1 MESEKTNVNG
11 INFNNI
17 LTPSFV
23 VTFTSISLFLIA
35 SVVDERSL
43 NSEYIFE
50 SLKLPFLALI
60 SLSLSVIFIHMEIEI
75 SRTLKK
81 IILLSALII
90 VPLVANII
98 NSEIFDNLSVTVFF
112 SVGIISLVLSNKK
125 LVGTNS
131 IILSIL
137 MGIMLGISYSSG
149 NSLFDQTVT
158 GNLVDIQREFIG
170 SSFFA
175 FFFSSVSLSF
185 TALIGIRQMDKNE
198 KMDNFF
204 SFFQKPSMNY
214 TPIIYS
220 LFISLIFTIPLIWI
234 SQIDSLSQFSEDKHL
249 TVTWAFFSAILVL
262 IHAYFRSEN
271 WQILG
276 SMLAV
281 SWILYTIGH
290 IHEIGNTLPYPF
302 DDPGFIGSASWAFVG
317 FWMFVLAIMSA
328 SRGYFGDIAP
338 RKEYSD
344 FRKWWNSNYYGIL
357 ISFAL
362 FTALYVRTAW
372 NVIPAMNASST
383 GIWDMT
389 GGSDPWYMK
398 RVIDYII
405 AERSH
410 FIFDYDR
417 AYPAG
422 GVNPRPPL
430 FSWSLALGGMLL
442 SWVLEMPSEEAVWW
456 SISALPAIYGA
467 LIVIPL
473 AGIATRVHSKSAG
486 VVAAWLIA
494 LMPGHISRS
503 TFAMA
508 DHDSF
513 AMLFLATAFYF
524 WVKAL
529 EKLEHKKLFESTSS
543 NPLYLIAGIRESWKR

>member
-328 SRGYFGDIAP
+328 SRGYFGEIAP

-513 AMLFLATAFYF
+513 AMLFLATAF
-524 WVKAL
+524 
-529 EKLEHKKLFESTSS
+529 
-543 NPLYLIAGIRESWKR
+543 